1 MLENDGIPA
10 SQVAREVAEALIAAP
25 LLLSDQAGLE
35 DFWLRCLMMALPRSD
50 WPAIRVHSL
59 RQYLGK
65 LLGEQPTKAWTDL
78 APLREQ
84 ISVTKPL
91 THRAGADV
99 AHYVELIRRVLR
111 HADLE

>member
-1 MLENDGIPA
+1 M
-10 SQVAREVAEALIAAP
+10 AAP
-25 LLLSDQAGLE
+25 SLLSDQAGLE
-35 DFWLRCLMMALPRSD
+35 EFWLRCPMTTLPRSD
-50 WPAIRVHSL
+50 WPAVRVYSL
-59 RQYLGK
+59 LQYLGK

-111 HADLE
+111 HANLE